1 MAENKPGFWVVVKD
15 YWSQIAV
22 VFVVVGST
30 AGVYMEWRINAE
42 VLSRFASEQ
51 IQEQINTMIDD
62 KIAAVDLTPKI
73 FIMDSER
80 LVNRLGIE
88 GNKENIEV
96 NKEDVVR
103 ALEWIMSNGGRNSE
117 D

>member
-1 MAENKPGFWVVVKD
+1 MAENKPGFWSVVKD
-15 YWSQIAV
+15 YWSQL
-22 VFVVVGST
+22 VVVGVILGTLFT
-30 AGVYMEWRINAE
+30 AYMEWRINAE
-42 VLSRFASEQ
+42 VLSRFASAQ
-51 IQEQINTMIDD
+51 VQEKINTMIDA
-62 KIAAVDLTPKI
+62 KIEAVDLTPKI

-103 ALEWIMSNGGRNSE
+103 ALEWIMSNGGRNNE